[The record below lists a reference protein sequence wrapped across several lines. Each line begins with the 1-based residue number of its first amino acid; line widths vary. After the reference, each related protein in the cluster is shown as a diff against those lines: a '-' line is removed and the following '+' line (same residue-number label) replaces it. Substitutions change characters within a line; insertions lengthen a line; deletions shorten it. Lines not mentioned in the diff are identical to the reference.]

1 MVPDE
6 IAYFIIDAQAA
17 GQISIDINY
26 CFNPEALKDPMFE
39 YLFEQAEA
47 GVNNF
52 NVQDVYAD
60 TMVQR
65 GLNSRFGPRGR
76 YSWQEGTL
84 PPVQP
89 LAGATLSQALAV
101 RFCISKG

>member
-1 MVPDE
+1 MPVRPGH
-6 IAYFIIDAQAA
+6 IFPAQAGQRQRSNHAGTRHPEWTICAAGLAA

-65 GLNSRFGPRGR
+65 GLNSRSGPINH
-76 YSWQEGTL
+76 SVSLVCFFTW
-84 PPVQP
+84 
-89 LAGATLSQALAV
+89 
-101 RFCISKG
+101 